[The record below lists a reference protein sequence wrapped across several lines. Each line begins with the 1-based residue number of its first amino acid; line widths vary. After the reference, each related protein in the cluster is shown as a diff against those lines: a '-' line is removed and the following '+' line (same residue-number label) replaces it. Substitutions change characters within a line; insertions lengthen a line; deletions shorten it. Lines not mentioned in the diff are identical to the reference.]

1 MSERKKIGT
10 LHAQLVGRVNYK
22 AANSTPGKSFTLSR
36 SHPIAIANKEY
47 DDNSTVVLNDR
58 GEVVGAVARVFAA
71 LVAPIIDSSLASLKC
86 TVPKVEGLGGSMSLQ
101 YNPGENLDLHIRVYA
116 SQADLPRL
124 ERLGVLSKLTKRSSG
139 DDVPVPVPRSA
150 VTDTKRARE
159 EGYTNLKDTSNGKFS
174 CYLVVHGCETEVM
187 FEEKIR
193 FPDAWLRTQKFPAN
207 AEEVVI
213 YRTAASAGEKDKVV
227 LRKSLAMD
235 SVAKEDARRKRHK
248 KE

>member
-10 LHAQLVGRVNYK
+10 LHAQLVGRWNYK
-22 AANSTPGKSFTLSR
+22 DAICTPGKSFTLSR
-36 SHPIAIANKEY
+36 SHPIAIANKKY

-101 YNPGENLDLHIRVYA
+101 YNPGENLDLYIRVYA

-139 DDVPVPVPRSA
+139 DDVPVPRSA

-174 CYLVVHGCETEVM
+174 CYLIVHGCETEVK

-193 FPDAWLRTQKFPAN
+193 YPDAWLRTQQFPAG

-227 LRKSLAMD
+227 LRKSLVMD
-235 SVAKEDARRKRHK
+235 AVPKEDARRKRHK